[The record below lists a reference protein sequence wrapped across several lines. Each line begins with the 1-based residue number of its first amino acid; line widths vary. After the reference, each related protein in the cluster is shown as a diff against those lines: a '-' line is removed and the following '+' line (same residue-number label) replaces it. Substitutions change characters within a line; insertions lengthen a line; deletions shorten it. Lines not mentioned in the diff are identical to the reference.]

1 MWHPTFLGGDL
12 LAAYTLNLPADF
24 DFFWVCSGRLLFYT
38 SQAEPGQQPCG
49 CDKLNPGV
57 AGNVHCM
64 IQCMMRTVADV
75 AAAEVIVFMEYFI
88 RDMFEAG
95 SSA

>member
-1 MWHPTFLGGDL
+1 
-12 LAAYTLNLPADF
+12 
-24 DFFWVCSGRLLFYT
+24 
-38 SQAEPGQQPCG
+38 
-49 CDKLNPGV
+49 
-57 AGNVHCM
+57 M